1 MIRLNVGFIP
11 HVLPLEDAF
20 AIIFTMTVVGRI
32 GVFCVSVLRMWFPF
46 SWDHMPLFDS
56 LGTDIAIGF
65 YYGIF
70 ILLGSIIRFLN
81 GFAKT
86 KDQYG
91 KCTPM

>member
-1 MIRLNVGFIP
+1 
-11 HVLPLEDAF
+11 
-20 AIIFTMTVVGRI
+20 
-32 GVFCVSVLRMWFPF
+32 
-46 SWDHMPLFDS
+46 MPLFDS